1 MSVRH
6 RKETAALMRNFAES
20 DDNSSSDTLSEID
33 RHLGKDDTQNYRQH
47 LSEDNNY
54 ADSQLGSPTRLES
67 PSLSAVDE
75 ASTVVKTKSVNS
87 NGIIQ
92 VKTKRRH
99 LFQNVS
105 TRQQSSI
112 LDRKSSRSSTF
123 FGFFT
128 LFWTLITFQIVK
140 TTVHNYVMFSKVL
153 GTNIAFILY
162 KDLEKIALTD
172 LFMYLATYFGVF
184 LQLVI
189 KRNYVDWDTSGWIL
203 QNIWQ
208 AMFLFGFMWFS
219 DYMEFP
225 WIGKVFLLLHSLVLL
240 MKQHSY
246 AFYNG
251 YFWRLKRELAHSKW
265 LLEKLEVKKADSID
279 KIVQKEE
286 RKHKI
291 LKSIEFCQYEINM
304 QSTTT
309 MFPDNITICDY
320 FMYSMFPTLVYQI
333 EYPRTEKIKWDYV
346 CNKLAAI
353 FGVFFLMIVIAEY
366 YIFPIAVETIKL
378 KDLLL
383 QDKIV
388 KYPYIYLDLVIPFLV
403 MILLAFYII
412 WDAILNCIAELT
424 RFGDREFYGEWW
436 NSVSWDQFAKDWNT
450 PVHRFLLRHVYHSSI
465 SAFHVSKY
473 TATCKLKK

>member
-1 MSVRH
+1 M
-6 RKETAALMRNFAES
+6 
-20 DDNSSSDTLSEID
+20 
-33 RHLGKDDTQNYRQH
+33 
-47 LSEDNNY
+47 
-54 ADSQLGSPTRLES
+54 
-67 PSLSAVDE
+67 
-75 ASTVVKTKSVNS
+75 
-87 NGIIQ
+87 
-92 VKTKRRH
+92 
-99 LFQNVS
+99 
-105 TRQQSSI
+105 
-112 LDRKSSRSSTF
+112 
-123 FGFFT
+123 
-128 LFWTLITFQIVK
+128 
-140 TTVHNYVMFSKVL
+140 
-153 GTNIAFILY
+153 
-162 KDLEKIALTD
+162 
-172 LFMYLATYFGVF
+172 
-184 LQLVI
+184 
-189 KRNYVDWDTSGWIL
+189 
-203 QNIWQ
+203 
-208 AMFLFGFMWFS
+208 
-219 DYMEFP
+219 
-225 WIGKVFLLLHSLVLL
+225 
-240 MKQHSY
+240 
-246 AFYNG
+246 
-251 YFWRLKRELAHSKW
+251 
-265 LLEKLEVKKADSID
+265 LEKLEVKKADSID